1 MVVSEEYMD
10 ELLKFDFA
18 SKKTGRG
25 LSSILIHKKPRKTKE
40 QSMNGPLS

>member
-10 ELLKFDFA
+10 ELLKYDFA

-25 LSSILIHKKPRKTKE
+25 LSSILINKKPRKTQE
-40 QSMNGPLS
+40 